1 MPTRLILGRNASL
14 AARNAGAKPRRMAL
28 RAALFTLAAAMAGP
42 APAQALPRTVARVK
56 PSVVGVGTLL
66 KTRQPAVVF
75 VGTGF
80 AVADGLSI
88 ITNAHVIPPLDALR
102 KEELGIVI
110 GGEGQAV
117 SFRPARL
124 VALDRERD
132 LAHLRLSGSPLAPL
146 TLAGGDDVAEG
157 EELNFTGYPLG
168 MRLGLH
174 AATHRALLAAI
185 TPAIRP
191 FLNSRQLDARA
202 IALLQQPTF
211 RTYQLD
217 ATAYPGNSGS
227 PLYRPEDGV
236 VVGVINMVFLK
247 GLREGAVSNPSGIT
261 YAIPV
266 RHVREL
272 LQRKE

>member
-1 MPTRLILGRNASL
+1 
-14 AARNAGAKPRRMAL
+14 MAL
-28 RAALFTLAAAMAGP
+28 RATLLALAAAAVG
-42 APAQALPRTVARVK
+42 PAQAQDLPRTVARIK
-56 PSVVGVGTLL
+56 PSVVGVGTYL
-66 KTRQPAVVF
+66 KTRQPAVIF

-88 ITNAHVIPPLDALR
+88 ITNAHVIPPLDAAR
-102 KEELGIVI
+102 NEELGIVI
-110 GGEGQAV
+110 SGEGQAV

-146 TLAGGDDVAEG
+146 ALAGDDDVAEG

-191 FLNSRQLDARA
+191 SLNSRQLDARA
-202 IALLQQPTF
+202 IALLQQPAF

-227 PLYRPEDGV
+227 PLYRPQDGS

-247 GLREGAVSNPSGIT
+247 GLRESAVSNPSGIT

-272 LQRKE
+272 LQRK

>member
-1 MPTRLILGRNASL
+1 
-14 AARNAGAKPRRMAL
+14 MAL
-28 RAALFTLAAAMAGP
+28 QSVVLAAAAAAAAVAS
-42 APAQALPRTVARVK
+42 APTKAQNLSRTVAQIK

-80 AVADGLSI
+80 AVGDGLSI
-88 ITNAHVIPPLDALR
+88 ITNAHVIPKQLDTAR

-110 GGEGQAV
+110 GGEGASA

-124 VALDRERD
+124 VALDAEHD
-132 LAHLRLSGSPLAPL
+132 LAHLRLSGTPLAPL
-146 TLAGGDDVAEG
+146 ALAGDDSVAEG
-157 EELNFTGYPLG
+157 QELAFTGFPLG

-185 TPAIRP
+185 TPVVRP
-191 FLNSRQLDARA
+191 SLNSRQLDARA
-202 IALLQQPTF
+202 IAQLQRSPF
-211 RTYQLD
+211 RIFQLD
-217 ATAYPGNSGS
+217 GTAYPGNSGS
-227 PLYRPEDGV
+227 PLFQPDDGS

-247 GLREGAVSNPSGIT
+247 GLRESAVSDPSGIT

-272 LQRKE
+272 LQRAQ

>member
-1 MPTRLILGRNASL
+1 MLRTMLG
-14 AARNAGAKPRRMAL
+14 AL
-28 RAALFTLAAAMAGP
+28 VLGAAAIP
-42 APAQALPRTVARVK
+42 ATAAKAEDLPRTVAKIK

-80 AVADGLSI
+80 AVGDGLSI
-88 ITNAHVIPPLDALR
+88 ITNAHVIPKQLDTER
-102 KEELGIVI
+102 KEELGIVV
-110 GGEGQAV
+110 GGEGEAI

-124 VALDRERD
+124 VALDPEHD
-132 LAHLRLSGSPLAPL
+132 LAHLRLSGAPLSPLG
-146 TLAGGDDVAEG
+146 LAADDSVAEG
-157 EELNFTGYPLG
+157 QELAFTGYPLG

-185 TPAIRP
+185 TPVVRP
-191 FLNSRQLDARA
+191 SLNSRRLDARL
-202 IALLQQPTF
+202 IAQLQRSPF
-211 RTYQLD
+211 RIFQLD
-217 ATAYPGNSGS
+217 GTAYPGNSGS
-227 PLYRPEDGV
+227 PLFRPDDGS

-247 GLREGAVSNPSGIT
+247 GLRESAVSDPSGIT

-272 LQRKE
+272 LQRTP